1 MTGELEEALL
11 EASFAD
17 LFDEFLFP
25 VGVSGVV
32 CYTSPLVPMESWDL
46 SRAYV
51 RSRLSVEAS
60 RQPP

>member
-1 MTGELEEALL
+1 MTGELEEALF

-32 CYTSPLVPMESWDL
+32 CYTSPLVPTESW
-46 SRAYV
+46 AFA
-51 RSRLSVEAS
+51 EHT
-60 RQPP
+60 